1 MMRSEHAEGRDP
13 AVRGVGGPLTV
24 APAPSRH
31 PVSVAGLAAAAE
43 IGYPEVA
50 DINSGL
56 EEGFGWS
63 DLNIVDGK
71 RQSSADAYLA
81 PVLHRPNLEVISDAL
96 GHRVRVEDRRCTG
109 VEYSVGGEAFT
120 AGWRGEAVLSAGQA
134 GPPHLLFCSGACPQ
148 APHPPDGRAGRSSTS
163 PL

>member
-13 AVRGVGGPLTV
+13 AGRRGGGQLTV

-96 GHRVRVEDRRCTG
+96 VHRVRVEDRRCTG

-120 AGWRGEAVLSAGQA
+120 AVGRGEYALPACTDESPQ
-134 GPPHLLFCSGACPQ
+134 GAI
-148 APHPPDGRAGRSSTS
+148 T
-163 PL
+163 